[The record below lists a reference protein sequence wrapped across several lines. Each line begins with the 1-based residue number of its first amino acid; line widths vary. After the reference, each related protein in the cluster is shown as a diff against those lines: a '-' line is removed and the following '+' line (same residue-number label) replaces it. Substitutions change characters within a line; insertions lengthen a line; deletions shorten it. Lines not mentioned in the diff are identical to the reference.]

1 MHADSAN
8 AAEQPLPPDPPTSA
22 SSTETVLR
30 DEVERLRTLLTTYI
44 VDREAAEEAL
54 RTSEERYRSLFER
67 AAFGIYRSTP
77 EGRFLDANPALVRM
91 LGYESLAELQA
102 VDIGRDVYRNP
113 DARAALFA
121 LAAHTEPQPWI
132 DAEWR
137 RKDGTPI
144 AVRLSARLV
153 RDARGAIRYCESIAE
168 DVTDRQRREELI
180 RRHERLAALG
190 TTLAGVAHELN
201 NPLAAI
207 KGFTQLLLSGR
218 GSMDERNALETIHRE
233 TERAAKI
240 VRDLLVFARR
250 QESQRREVID
260 LNEVVRYVLSTRQYA
275 MDTRGIECRAELS
288 ADPVCVLGDGVQLEQ
303 VVLNLVLNAEQALAA
318 ECDAPASAVEARHP
332 RGLIV
337 VRTRV
342 ADGLSLLD
350 VRDNGPGVPES
361 DLVHI
366 WDPFWTTKRE
376 GEGTGLGLSVVH
388 GIVITHGGSVE
399 AESDAGDGMRVSV
412 RFPAADDAAIA
423 LTAQLSR
430 APALDELP
438 GGQAHV
444 PLDILLV
451 DDEASILGFL
461 KEFLESRGHAVLC
474 AHSGEQALRLA
485 ELARFDVVVCDLRMP
500 GLGGDEVIQRLRRM
514 PGFER
519 TRYLISTGDNAS
531 TSAARRIAALR
542 PDAVLSKPYEME
554 QLRRVVETCAP
565 VPPSAMMGSMPAATT
580 SLAREGGR

>member
-1 MHADSAN
+1 MPSDR
-8 AAEQPLPPDPPTSA
+8 PTSD
-22 SSTETVLR
+22 SSTIAVLR
-30 DEVERLRTLLTTYI
+30 GEVERLRTLLTTYI

-102 VDIGRDVYRNP
+102 LDIGRDVYRNP
-113 DARAALFA
+113 DARAELFA
-121 LAAHTEPQPWI
+121 LAEHTEPQPWI

-137 RKDGTPI
+137 RKDGSPI
-144 AVRLSARLV
+144 SVRLSARLV

-168 DVTDRQRREELI
+168 DVTERQRREELI

-218 GSMDERNALETIHRE
+218 GSMDERSALETIHRE

-275 MDTRGIECRAELS
+275 METRGIECRAELS

-350 VRDNGPGVPES
+350 VRDNGPGVLES
-361 DLVHI
+361 DLVRI

-388 GIVITHGGSVE
+388 GIVTAHGGSVE

-412 RFPAADDAAIA
+412 RFPSADDAAIS

-430 APALDELP
+430 APAPDETS
-438 GGQAHV
+438 GGQAHI

-451 DDEASILGFL
+451 DDEASILEFL

-519 TRYLISTGDNAS
+519 ARYLISTGDNAS
-531 TSAARRIAALR
+531 TTAARRIAALR

-565 VPPSAMMGSMPAATT
+565 SPPSAMMESMPAVATP
-580 SLAREGGR
+580 LARDGGR